1 MFAAMVNAAASHFVE
16 QDDVHNGSVSHPA
29 TVVFPPAL
37 AVAQALGSSGRELL
51 TAAVA
56 GYERPCAECLRMST
70 RLVKRFPHSA
80 ALCEQEGV
88 HHPADDEEIHLFGE
102 MPSTSIFLE
111 TLGPPTIAATGRCGA
126 SRANFVH
133 RSARRCGRKAEERT
147 PQSRTLAPMQ
157 RRRVGLQQLG
167 GQVRAWLGE
176 QTDIPRLGR
185 CSLRVPQYDLVLA
198 PCFGA
203 DGGAAS
209 ERHCFMKA
217 FFVLPSDR
225 YMALWA
231 RQSCLAFSPALVS
244 GLGNTPKD
252 RDTQTSNHTKA
263 DHR

>member
-1 MFAAMVNAAASHFVE
+1 MGPAGGGSEVLTTRGRTSPMFAAMVNAAASHFVE

-133 RSARRCGRKAEERT
+133 RSARRMRAE
-147 PQSRTLAPMQ
+147 SR
-157 RRRVGLQQLG
+157 
-167 GQVRAWLGE
+167 
-176 QTDIPRLGR
+176 
-185 CSLRVPQYDLVLA
+185 
-198 PCFGA
+198 GA
-203 DGGAAS
+203 DAAVPD
-209 ERHCFMKA
+209 FGPDAKKA
-217 FFVLPSDR
+217 RRTSTTWRPG
-225 YMALWA
+225 
-231 RQSCLAFSPALVS
+231 S
-244 GLGNTPKD
+244 GL
-252 RDTQTSNHTKA
+252 A
-263 DHR
+263 W